1 MKQLRISLK
10 IVKQKQ
16 KHEVIRVNH
25 LPRMDK
31 FDRTVV
37 AIIGVT
43 AVVLFVYI
51 FLSSAYN
58 NYLSHHYVAYNENE
72 TEKFIEDWRQYSS
85 EGHVMH
91 VVLYDK
97 SKASDKHQSQIVSFM
112 TKKYEKSKNMTYKPI
127 TVDMTNEDNQKWVKE
142 SNIKGVSDN
151 PKYPVS
157 LTFTKDG
164 KGQTHID
171 IAQIRKDMSKSQ
183 VNMLLERYK

>member
-1 MKQLRISLK
+1 M
-10 IVKQKQ
+10 
-16 KHEVIRVNH
+16 NH

-51 FLSSAYN
+51 FLSNVYN

-72 TEKFIEDWRQYSS
+72 TEKFIEDWRHYSS
-85 EGHVMH
+85 EGHIMH
-91 VVLYDK
+91 IILYDK
-97 SKASDKHQSQIVSFM
+97 SKASDKYQSQIVSFM

-142 SNIKGVSDN
+142 SNIKGVNDN

-164 KGQTHID
+164 KGHTHID
-171 IAQIRKDMSKSQ
+171 VAQIRKDMSKSQ
-183 VNMLLERYK
+183 VNMILERYK